1 MGLTNY
7 SLKSTKEPEPV
18 KEEDSGSSK
27 PELGHCSSL
36 DCLVESIYNSVI
48 FAQRKVETEHLK
60 RVMST
65 YFDDDGNALTFKVNL
80 PSNNGEI
87 ESTDIPLITLAP
99 NSHLSISELEMEL
112 KVDIGQ
118 FDDEKNN
125 EERKLSAKV
134 SGTRNKKNLAKIKI
148 KMNGS
153 DPPEGLA
160 RINDQLIKILPS

>member
-7 SLKSTKEPEPV
+7 SLKPDKEPEPV
-18 KEEDSGSSK
+18 DLDASSSK
-27 PELGHCSSL
+27 PESGHSSSL
-36 DCLVESIYNSVI
+36 DLLVESIYNSVV

-65 YFDDDGNALTFKVNL
+65 YFDDDGNALTFRVNL
-80 PSNNGEI
+80 PNNDGEI
-87 ESTDIPLITLAP
+87 EPTDIPLITLAP

-112 KVDIGQ
+112 NVDLGQ
-118 FDDEKNN
+118 FSDEENN
-125 EERKLSAKV
+125 EKKKLSAKV
-134 SGTRNKKNLAKIKI
+134 SGTRNQENLAKIKI

>member
-7 SLKSTKEPEPV
+7 SLKSTTEPEPP
-18 KEEDSGSSK
+18 KENPVDSS
-27 PELGHCSSL
+27 HCSSL
-36 DCLVESIYNSVI
+36 DRLVESIYNSVLY
-48 FAQRKVETEHLK
+48 AQRKVETEHLK

-65 YFDDDGNALTFKVNL
+65 YFDKDGNALTFKVNL
-80 PSNNGEI
+80 PSNNGEV
-87 ESTDIPLITLAP
+87 EPTHIPLITLAA
-99 NSHLSISELEMEL
+99 NSHLAISELEMEL
-112 KVDIGQ
+112 SVDIGQ

-125 EERKLSAKV
+125 KERKLSAKV
-134 SGTRNKKNLAKIKI
+134 TGSRNKENLAKIKI